1 MYPNGSERRWN
12 RRWLEG
18 GTDAPR
24 SNHGGHDIASRWASD
39 ACERVSS
46 HPSILSAAKMINTFL
61 VRQLVLRATETYD
74 IHSRFSFFPES
85 NSNITGWQSSGTEQ
99 C

>member
-1 MYPNGSERRWN
+1 
-12 RRWLEG
+12 
-18 GTDAPR
+18 
-24 SNHGGHDIASRWASD
+24 
-39 ACERVSS
+39 
-46 HPSILSAAKMINTFL
+46 LSAAKMINTFL